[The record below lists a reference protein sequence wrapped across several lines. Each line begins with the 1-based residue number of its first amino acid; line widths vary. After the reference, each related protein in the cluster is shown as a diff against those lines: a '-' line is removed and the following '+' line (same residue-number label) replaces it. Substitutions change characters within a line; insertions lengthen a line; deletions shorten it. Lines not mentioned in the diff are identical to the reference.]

1 MKQYQ
6 IIFVFLLI
14 FCFARIYSQ
23 DKSLLLS
30 GEVRYDSMAVEN
42 VHIINISSKRGSL
55 SNQLGEFH
63 ISVKENDT
71 VIFSDIQFL
80 IKEVIIT
87 NEIIKN
93 KSLVIFLEPKNN
105 ELDEIVLI
113 ESKNIAKAL
122 QLPNAGKKPLNKL
135 ERNLNHYSQASLPV
149 VIIAT
154 LLGQRGGIDDIYN
167 IISGNRKRDRKLKL
181 LRDEDRKY
189 ELDQE
194 NIQKIRD
201 HFQDE
206 FFVQTL
212 RIPNK
217 KTDAFIR
224 YCLPKNIVYLFN
236 KSRYLEIIDI
246 FIAESTSFKL
256 IE

>member
-23 DKSLLLS
+23 DKRLLLS

-42 VHIINISSKRGSL
+42 VHIINISSNRGSL

-71 VIFSDIQFL
+71 VIFSDIQYL

-87 NEIIKN
+87 DEVIKN
-93 KSLVIFLEPKNN
+93 KNLVIFLEPRNN

-113 ESKNIAKAL
+113 ESKNMAKAL

-135 ERNLNHYSQASLPV
+135 ERNLNHYSQESLPV
-149 VIIAT
+149 VILAT
-154 LLGQRGGIDDIYN
+154 LLGQQGGIDDIYN
-167 IISGNRKRDRKLKL
+167 IISGNRKKDRKLKTL
-181 LRDEDRKY
+181 IDNDKQWEI
-189 ELDQE
+189 DQE
-194 NIQKIRD
+194 NIQKIKI

-206 FFVQTL
+206 FFVQTI
-212 RIPNK
+212 RIPNE
-217 KTDAFIR
+217 KTDTFIR

-236 KSRYLEIIDI
+236 RSRYLEIIDI
-246 FIAESTSFKL
+246 FIAESSSFKL
-256 IE
+256 L

>member
-1 MKQYQ
+1 MKHYQ
-6 IIFVFLLI
+6 ITFILLFI

-23 DKSLLLS
+23 DKRFLLK

-42 VHIINISSKRGSL
+42 VHIINISSNRGSL

-80 IKEVIIT
+80 IKEIIIT
-87 NEIIKN
+87 DEIIKN
-93 KSLVIFLEPKNN
+93 KNLVIFLEPKNN

-113 ESKNIAKAL
+113 ESKNMAKAL

-189 ELDQE
+189 E
-194 NIQKIRD
+194 
-201 HFQDE
+201 
-206 FFVQTL
+206 
-212 RIPNK
+212 
-217 KTDAFIR
+217 
-224 YCLPKNIVYLFN
+224 
-236 KSRYLEIIDI
+236 
-246 FIAESTSFKL
+246 
-256 IE
+256 